1 MRTISLVSNNYSFVV
16 YVIVIVN
23 VVFNSYVKTST
34 LPVGIS
40 LILIYIDIQGVWKLT
55 VQTLTV
61 GINTKSNEFSR
72 ISKNPESRSFRDD
85 ES

>member
-40 LILIYIDIQGVWKLT
+40 LILIYIDIQGV
-55 VQTLTV
+55 
-61 GINTKSNEFSR
+61 
-72 ISKNPESRSFRDD
+72 
-85 ES
+85 